1 MEETPGEQSAAQP
14 AGQEPSG
21 DEKRGMTRRQLLK
34 AGAVV
39 GAVGAVAGPVAAA
52 SAVTSEP
59 PPPGMPDM
67 VLTRGKIHTM
77 DATNRVLSSVAI
89 KGNKF
94 VEIERDGRGAPQSRV
109 IDLRGRTVVPG
120 LIEGHVHVVSLANRP
135 GYHVLIED
143 APDIAGIQEIL
154 ANRRPDVPAGEFITS
169 MGGWHPN
176 MFAERRLPT
185 LAELDAAV
193 PDRPVMLFQGGGSG
207 PAVVNS
213 LGKAYFDAIDAG
225 PLPHPDAGKVNAGA
239 DGLIV
244 SGLSGRTALY
254 ILRAAQTFDDKKRST
269 RDAMAESAR
278 VGLTG
283 LLDQVLPPAPG
294 PINPGQSLS
303 GLDHFRMYD
312 PWLAV
317 HADGDTTVR
326 LQMNFLHNQNDVALP
341 ELKQRLLNQFQLFGD
356 DMLSTGAI
364 GEWGAPGD
372 GSGAAWIEAQRVIAE
387 ARWRNTNRTFSLAGL
402 ENITAGYEAVHAE
415 FGIAD
420 LRWTVH
426 HINVATAALLDRLK
440 AMNVGVQTGSWRY
453 TSGTPTN
460 NGSPFR
466 LVVDSGIK
474 AGIHMDGVHIA
485 PLSPWPAIYYACTGV
500 NALGALINDGQQ
512 ISRQEAMRLYTI
524 ENAWH
529 MNMEDKIGSIEPGKL
544 ADLVVLDKDYTTC
557 SDEEL
562 KRIKPVLT
570 IVDGKVVHD
579 AGVL

>member
-1 MEETPGEQSAAQP
+1 MTDDNKA
-14 AGQEPSG
+14 SG
-21 DEKRGMTRRQLLK
+21 AEASGGKRGITRRDLLK
-34 AGAVV
+34 AGAVA
-39 GAVGAVAGPVAAA
+39 GAAGVVAGPAGVAAA
-52 SAVTSEP
+52 VVQEP
-59 PPPGMPDM
+59 APPGMPD
-67 VLTRGKIHTM
+67 VILTRGKIHTF
-77 DATNRVLSSVAI
+77 DAGNSIVSSVAI
-89 KGNKF
+89 KDGKF
-94 VEIERDGRGAPQSRV
+94 VAIGRDGRGGPQSRV

-120 LIEGHVHVVSLANRP
+120 LIEGHIHVVSLANRP

-154 ANRRPDVPAGEFITS
+154 ASRRPGVPEGEFITS
-169 MGGWHPN
+169 MGGWHTN

-193 PDRPVMLFQGGGSG
+193 PDRPVMLYSGGGSG

-225 PLPHPDAGKVNAGA
+225 DLPHPDAGKVNAGA
-239 DGLIV
+239 DGLIA
-244 SGLSGRTALY
+244 SGLPGRTALY
-254 ILRAAQTFDDKKRST
+254 ILRSEQTFEDKKRST

-278 VGLTG
+278 LGLTA

-312 PWLAV
+312 SWLAV

-326 LQMNFLHNQNDVALP
+326 LQMNFLHNQNDVNLP
-341 ELKQRLLNQFQLFGD
+341 ELKERLKNQFPLFGD
-356 DMLSTGAI
+356 DMLRTGAI

-372 GSGAAWIEAQRVIAE
+372 GSGAAWTEAQRVIAQ
-387 ARWRNTNRTFSLAGL
+387 ARWRNTNRTFTLAGL
-402 ENITAGYEAVHAE
+402 ENITAGYEAVDAE
-415 FGIAD
+415 FGIRD

-426 HINVATAALLDRLK
+426 HINVANEGLLERLK

-453 TSGTPTN
+453 TSGTAAN

-466 LVVDSGIK
+466 MVVDNGIQ

-485 PLSPWPAIYYACTGV
+485 PMSPWPSIYYACTGV
-500 NALGALINDGQQ
+500 NALGVLINDGQQ
-512 ISRQEAMRLYTI
+512 ITRQEAMRLYTK

-529 MNMEDKIGSIEPGKL
+529 LNMEDRLGTIEPGRL

-562 KRIKPVLT
+562 LRMKPVMT

-579 AGVL
+579 TGVLG